1 MVLPMPK
8 MSRSVL
14 LMGDEALYVYNV
26 TGRGAKLVDTVP
38 WAAQDFV
45 DVVSG
50 LIRRECGSK
59 PVLILNDMTDQNFK
73 NGQRLPKVG
82 PMDRGNVL
90 ERRLLVA
97 FPNNPIRG
105 ALPIK
110 EFAAAEPGAR
120 SKMVAGGLYLFV
132 GVPMSEPVT
141 KTFEAIKRSM
151 APIAG
156 FVLLPVEATDMVT
169 ALATI
174 GAGKERRPAEW
185 TVFIGQHQN
194 GSLRQVITRNGQ
206 LALTRM
212 TSVGDSEA
220 NPTAWA
226 EEVAQEF
233 RATLSYLSRYG
244 YSAED
249 GTDII
254 VITGSE
260 AGQALEKRI
269 GIPCNF
275 ASYTVHEA
283 ARTLGVS
290 LGFQDEDRFADALHA
305 AWAGRKAQFLM
316 RLQAP
321 DLLNIHKP
329 RQAVAALIAG
339 LILGAGYLG
348 WMLASQAN
356 TMISNKTELAHG
368 KKTLR
373 EVTALY
379 DQETTRLQAL
389 GFDVNLV
396 QGAINAYQG
405 YEKDGM
411 HTLDNMKKIREALGN
426 DLRLD
431 NVRMERTPVIVM
443 EGADPQYDEAGNEI
457 IPRPTMEILLQ
468 LSFPP
473 TVAPEVGA
481 REVEGFER
489 RLKTAFPSYTVAIE
503 KQVEGMDYDESFT
516 GRAGAVDEE
525 GPEAAKD
532 TIAVLSIKGTL

>member
-1 MVLPMPK
+1 MLLPMPK

-50 LIRRECGSK
+50 LIRRECGGK

-82 PMDRGNVL
+82 PMDRANVL
-90 ERRLLVA
+90 ERRLMVA

-105 ALPIK
+105 AIPIK
-110 EFAAAEPGAR
+110 EFVPSDSGAR

-132 GVPMSEPVT
+132 GVPMSEPVSR
-141 KTFEAIKRSM
+141 TFDAIKRSM

-169 ALATI
+169 ALAAA

-185 TVFIGQHQN
+185 TIFIGQHQN

-212 TSVGDSEA
+212 TAVSDSAA
-220 NPTAWA
+220 NSALWA
-226 EEVAQEF
+226 DEVAQEL
-233 RATLSYLSRYG
+233 RATISYLSRYG

-249 GTDII
+249 GTDVI
-254 VITGSE
+254 VITGAA
-260 AGQALEKRI
+260 AGEALEKRV

-275 ASYTVHEA
+275 TAYTVHDA
-283 ARTLGVS
+283 ARALNMS

-305 AWAGRKAQFLM
+305 AWTGRKAKFQMML
-316 RLQAP
+316 RAP
-321 DLLNIHKP
+321 DLANIHRP
-329 RQAVAALIAG
+329 RQAVAGIIVL
-339 LILGAGYLG
+339 LLLGGAYLG
-348 WMLASQAN
+348 WMLAGQAN
-356 TMISNKTELAHG
+356 TLLAANSQMEEN

-373 EVTALY
+373 EVTAAY
-379 DQETTRLQAL
+379 DAETVRMQSL
-389 GFDVNLV
+389 GFDAKLV
-396 QGAINAYQG
+396 QGSITAFQTFEG
-405 YEKDGM
+405 DGM
-411 HTLDNMKKIREALGN
+411 RTLEHMKKIREAMGPE
-426 DLRLD
+426 LRLD
-431 NVRMERTPVIVM
+431 ALKMARKPALLIDGAER
-443 EGADPQYDEAGNEI
+443 QYDDQGKEVF
-457 IPRPTMEILLQ
+457 PRPAIEAILQ

-481 REVEGFER
+481 REVEGLER
-489 RLKTAFPSYTVAIE
+489 RLKAAFPGYTVAIE
-503 KQVEGMDYDESFT
+503 QQVEGMDYDENFT
-516 GRAGAVDEE
+516 GQVGATDKKAERTE
-525 GPEAAKD
+525 D
-532 TIAVLSIKGTL
+532 MIAVLSIKGAL